1 MGEFVLRIY
10 DWDDTFSEQ
19 DLEATTKDGAIQE
32 AEKYMRTV
40 WPNNPDLNMH
50 DAGNVRA
57 EVCKVSSVKTIETK
71 LKYDRQTERMSVV
84 ND

>member
-19 DLEATTKDGAIQE
+19 DLEATTKDGAIRE
-32 AEKYMRTV
+32 AEKYMKSV
-40 WPNNPDLNMH
+40 YHNSPDLSFH
-50 DAGNVRA
+50 DVGNVKA
-57 EVCKVSSVKTIETK
+57 EVCEVSSVKTFETK

-84 ND
+84 E